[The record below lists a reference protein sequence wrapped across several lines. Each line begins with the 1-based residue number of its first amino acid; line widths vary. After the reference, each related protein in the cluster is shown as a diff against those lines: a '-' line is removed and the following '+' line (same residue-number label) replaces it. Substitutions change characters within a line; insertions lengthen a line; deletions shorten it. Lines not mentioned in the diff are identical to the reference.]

1 MVFATPYGVSMAIV
15 MARPSGELT
24 DRPVCIQLKRSTVVK
39 ELKAYIRPT
48 FLNSTIE
55 ELEKA
60 GAKDLT
66 VIRVD
71 ALGAL
76 ADSEFDRWHI
86 VRKYDEKYFRVAK
99 LEIVCEDSAVGQL
112 VEIIREHAHTG
123 EKGDGRIF
131 VSTVEDAVNIRTGQ
145 RGREAL

>member
-1 MVFATPYGVSMAIV
+1 M
-15 MARPSGELT
+15 
-24 DRPVCIQLKRSTVVK
+24 K

-48 FLNSTIE
+48 FLNTVVQ

-60 GAKDLT
+60 GAKDMT

-86 VRKYDEKYFRVAK
+86 VRKYDEKYYRVAK
-99 LEIVCEDSAVGQL
+99 LEIVCKDDQAGQFE
-112 VEIIREHAHTG
+112 EIIQKHAHTG
-123 EKGDGRIF
+123 EKGDGRVF
-131 VSTVEDAVNIRTGQ
+131 VSWIEDAANIRTGQ
-145 RGREAL
+145 RGEDAL